1 MATKKAKGRPSRYDS
16 RVKPYLKEIKEWRV
30 TMTEEQI
37 AETLGVGYSTF
48 RNYKDEHPELV
59 KALEIGKRKLVA
71 NLMSS
76 MVKLATGYQYD
87 EVEVT
92 EDEKNGKTVKTKTKI
107 QPPNVVAID
116 KLLKNLD
123 PENWTDKPREIIIK
137 EKELEFQKEKFE
149 KTDW

>member
-16 RVKPYLKEIKEWRV
+16 RVKPYLKEIMEWRV